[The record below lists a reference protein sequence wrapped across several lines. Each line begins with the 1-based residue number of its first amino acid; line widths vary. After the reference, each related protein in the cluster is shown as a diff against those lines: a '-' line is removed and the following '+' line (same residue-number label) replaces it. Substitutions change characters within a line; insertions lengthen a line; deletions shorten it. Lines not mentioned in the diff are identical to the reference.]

1 MGVGAQ
7 PALSACSGFPLG
19 LKMERERERE
29 REGKKL
35 GVPYRPA
42 SVKYCAYNLCV
53 VLCVEL

>member
-29 REGKKL
+29 RERGKNWL
-35 GVPYRPA
+35 CRIGLLVSSIVLTVYA
-42 SVKYCAYNLCV
+42 SCCV
-53 VLCVEL
+53 